1 MSRGLVIEFQ
11 DSRDSFL
18 VILVLS
24 SLIYIYIFAFRIFN
38 KSLIFNFPK
47 C

>member
-24 SLIYIYIFAFRIFN
+24 SLIYIYLLLEYLTRV
-38 KSLIFNFPK
+38 
-47 C
+47 